1 MKVNLD
7 QLEKDLHAKL
17 DNGIDHLKGAKA
29 HFEDLGKESAET
41 IQSKLDET
49 KDVLAK
55 KKQEAA
61 AAKTKVEEYAEL
73 KKAETKTTIGEWKA
87 NRERKKLDKRA
98 KKAENY
104 AESCVEMALYYY
116 YEAQVAILE
125 AVAARMDADEAA

>member
-17 DNGIDHLKGAKA
+17 DSGIDHLKGAKA

-61 AAKTKVEEYAEL
+61 AAKTRVEEYAKS
-73 KKAETKTTIGEWKA
+73 KKAETKATIGEWKA

-98 KKAENY
+98 EKAENY

-125 AVAARMDADEAA
+125 AVAARIDADEAA